1 MLRSRA
7 ARPRSFFG
15 LPRSAGSLPL
25 LVLCAAFARGGA
37 GGIPGPGAVKFQRIS
52 IEQGLSQSVVT
63 AILQDSRGFL
73 WFGTQDGLNRYDGYR
88 FHVYR
93 NVPGD
98 PGSLSAN
105 YVRCLWE
112 DAAGT
117 LWVGTRGGGLNRYD
131 RRTGRFTVHRHDPRS
146 PGGLASDVSMSID
159 RSSGGRFWLSTEAGL
174 NRFDPATG
182 AWERF
187 RHDPARPGSL
197 SHNATVQAL
206 EDRRG
211 VLWVA
216 TYGGG
221 LNRLDPGRKDFTVYR
236 HDPARPGSLSSDLVL
251 CVYEDRRGTL
261 WVGTDEGGLNRFDP
275 GTGAFTVFNH
285 DPVAPGGLR
294 GSVVLSLCED
304 RDDNFWVGTD
314 QGLHRF
320 DRATGRCV
328 AFQYDPRRPDSLS
341 NNYVTKIVQDRAGL
355 LWVGTWSGGLNT
367 WDRSEKRFTVWKH
380 NPYVSGSL
388 PDDAVNAVLRDRA
401 GRLWVGTDAGLCRQ
415 EPSTGAWEL
424 IREPFTRPGR
434 HVPDRVVSL
443 LEDRDGTLWVGT
455 WGSGLFRRDEASE
468 RFTPV
473 GRDGPAPLNE
483 NIFTFLESR
492 DGTLWIGTYGG
503 GLASLDRAS
512 GRVSVFR
519 SDPADPASLSSNL
532 VVSLFEDRAG
542 VLWVGTMVGGLNRLD
557 RRSGRFTTWRQDPS
571 DPRSLGSDTVWC
583 IREGRTGDF
592 WVGTGGGGLAL
603 FDRPTGRC
611 RSFRQADGLP
621 NDVVYG
627 ILEDAAGSLWLSTN
641 KGLCRFDPVRR
652 TFRTYDDADG
662 LPSDEFNQA
671 AFHLTP
677 RGEMIFG
684 GIAGLVSF
692 RPEEIRDNPAV
703 PPVVI
708 TGLRK
713 FNREVDL
720 GGEVS
725 EMREIVLAPEDTVF
739 SLEYAALNFT
749 HPEKTLYA
757 YRMEGFDRDWI
768 PAGNARSAT
777 YTNLDPGD
785 YVFRVRGSNDDGVW
799 NLEGASIRVVIRPP
813 YWKTWWF
820 RVLAAFGVLLL
831 TAGGFLLRIRSLKR
845 REVALEQVV
854 RRRTEELEAE
864 IAERQRFEDELGRV
878 NEMLRQSN
886 EKLKDMDR
894 LKTEFLNM
902 AAHEIRTPL
911 TAVLGFAKIVQ
922 KKFSGVVVP
931 QVRREGDN
939 TDRTVRLIEENLQ
952 IITQEAD
959 RLTAL
964 INDLLDVAK
973 LEAGKVDWDFRA
985 VDPADLVDRAMA
997 ATDSLVRLKGL
1008 AFARDVAGGLPAV
1021 RADRDR
1027 VLQVLINLL
1036 SNAVKFTEAGTITC
1050 GASREP
1056 DGVRFRVTDT
1066 GIGIAPEDR
1075 ESIFEKFRQLGDTL
1089 TGKPRGTGLGLAICR
1104 QIAEHHDGR
1113 IGVESEPGRGST
1125 FYVVLPPHPAPPP
1138 EAG

>member
-1 MLRSRA
+1 MLHSRA
-7 ARPRSFFG
+7 GIPRSHFG
-15 LPRSAGSLPL
+15 PLTAGLVAFLGIALACGSA
-25 LVLCAAFARGGA
+25 AAAKGVE
-37 GGIPGPGAVKFQRIS
+37 PGAVRFQRIS

-112 DAAGT
+112 DAAGA
-117 LWVGTRGGGLNRYD
+117 LWVGTRGGGVNRYD
-131 RRTGRFTVHRHDPRS
+131 RRTGRFTVYRHDPRS
-146 PGGLASDVSMSID
+146 AAGVASDVSMSID
-159 RSSGGRFWLSTEAGL
+159 GSTGGRFWLSTDAGL
-174 NRFDPATG
+174 NRFDPSTG

-187 RHDPARPGSL
+187 HHDPARPGSL
-197 SHNATVQAL
+197 SHNAVVQAL

-251 CVYEDRRGTL
+251 SVYEDRRGTL

-275 GTGAFTVFNH
+275 GTGSFTVFNH

-294 GSVVLSLCED
+294 GSVVLTLCED

-314 QGLHRF
+314 QGLHLF
-320 DRATGRCV
+320 DRATGRCI

-341 NNYVTKIVQDRAGL
+341 NNYVTKIVQDQAGM
-355 LWVGTWSGGLNT
+355 LWIGTWSGGLNT
-367 WDRSEKRFTVWKH
+367 CDRSGKRFTVWKH
-380 NPYVSGSL
+380 DPHVPDSL

-401 GRLWVGTDAGLCRQ
+401 GRLWVGTDAGLCLQ
-415 EPSTGAWEL
+415 DPSTEQWTL

-434 HVPDRVVSL
+434 HVADRVVSL
-443 LEDRDGTLWVGT
+443 HEDRDGTLWVGT
-455 WGSGLFRRDEASE
+455 WGSGLFRRDGASG
-468 RFTPV
+468 RFDPV
-473 GRDGPAPLNE
+473 GRDWPAPLNE

-503 GLASLDRAS
+503 GLACLDRKT
-512 GRVSVFR
+512 GRGTVF
-519 SDPADPASLSSNL
+519 PAGSAALSSDL
-532 VVSLFEDRAG
+532 VVSLFEDREG
-542 VLWVGTMVGGLNRLD
+542 SLWVGTMVGGLNRLD

-571 DPRSLGSDTVWC
+571 DPRTLGSDTVWC
-583 IREGRTGDF
+583 IRESRAGDF
-592 WVGTGGGGLAL
+592 WIGTGGGGLAL
-603 FDRPTGRC
+603 FDRRTGRC
-611 RSFRQADGLP
+611 RSFRQPDGLP

-627 ILEDAAGSLWLSTN
+627 ILEDAAGCLWLSTN
-641 KGLCRFDPVRR
+641 KGLCRFDPARR
-652 TFRTYDDADG
+652 TFRTYDAADG

-671 AFHLTP
+671 AFSMTP
-677 RGEMIFG
+677 GGEMIFG
-684 GIAGLVSF
+684 GIAGLVTF
-692 RPEEIRDNPAV
+692 RPEEIRDNPTV

-725 EMREIVLAPEDTVF
+725 EMKEVVLAPEDTVF

-757 YRMEGFDRDWI
+757 YKMEGFDRDWI
-768 PAGNARSAT
+768 PAGNTRSAT
-777 YTNLDPGD
+777 YTNLDPGE

-799 NLEGASIRVVIRPP
+799 NLEGASLRVVIRPP

-820 RVLAAFGVLLL
+820 RVLAALTVILL
-831 TAGGFLLRIRSLKR
+831 TAGGFLLRIRALKR

-854 RRRTEELEAE
+854 HRRTEELEAE
-864 IAERQRFEDELGRV
+864 IAERRRFEDELGRV

-886 EKLKDMDR
+886 DKLQDMDR

-931 QVRREGDN
+931 QISREGGN
-939 TDRTVRLIEENLQ
+939 SDRTVRLIEENLQ

-985 VDPADLVDRAMA
+985 VDPADLVNRAMA

-1008 AFARDVAGGLPAV
+1008 AFERDVAGGLPAV

-1027 VLQVLINLL
+1027 LLQVLINLL

-1050 GASREP
+1050 GASLEP
-1056 DGVRFRVTDT
+1056 DGIRFRVTDT

-1075 ESIFEKFRQLGDTL
+1075 ETIFEKFRQLGDTL

-1104 QIAEHHDGR
+1104 QIAEHHGGR
-1113 IGVESEPGRGST
+1113 IGVESEPDRGST
-1125 FYVVLPPHPAPPP
+1125 FYVVLPLHSSD
-1138 EAG
+1138 